1 MRLLTVF
8 TVFLFTFFNQNAFA
22 DDKIPVFVSIL
33 PQAFFVEQIGGE
45 RVQVDVLVLPGQS
58 PATYAPTPK
67 QMAKLSHARAFFRI
81 GVAFENGFMPKIKN
95 SMNNLLIVDTREGIK
110 LAALEN
116 HQHENHGD
124 SHHDNELDP
133 HIWLDPML
141 VKQQGAIIRDTL
153 ISLDPAGEELYRKNF
168 IAFSAKL
175 DQLDKKLRQA
185 LLPVKGKT
193 FFVFHP
199 AFGYFAKAYGLKQ
212 VAVETG
218 GKKPGGRH
226 LARLIE
232 SAQEK
237 KVKVL
242 FVQPQFS
249 QKSAGTIARAIDGV
263 VVAIDPLAK
272 DYFSNMEKIAREV
285 QSGIAR

>member
-1 MRLLTVF
+1 MKPLLPILIAFFLTVF
-8 TVFLFTFFNQNAFA
+8 HHTALATE
-22 DDKIPVFVSIL
+22 KIPVFVSIL

-45 RVQVDVLVLPGQS
+45 RVTVDVLVLPGQS

-67 QMAKLSHARAFFRI
+67 QMAKLARAKVFFRT
-81 GVAFENGFMPKIKN
+81 GVAFENGFMPKIQN
-95 SMNNLLIVDTREGIK
+95 SMDNLLIVDFREG
-110 LAALEN
+110 LDLETMES
-116 HQHENHGD
+116 HQHADIH
-124 SHHDNELDP
+124 HHDNELDP

-141 VKQQGAIIRDTL
+141 VKQQAVIIRDTL
-153 ISLDPAGEELYRKNF
+153 TRLDPAGKILYHKNF
-168 IAFSAKL
+168 VTFSKELDRLHAKL
-175 DQLDKKLRQA
+175 SQA
-185 LLPVKGKT
+185 LIPVKGKT

-218 GKKPGGRH
+218 GKKPSGRH

-232 SAQEK
+232 SARAK
-237 KVKVL
+237 DVRVI

-249 QKSAGTIARAIDGV
+249 RKSAETIARAIDGM
-263 VVAIDPLAK
+263 VVAIDPVAK

-285 QSGIAR
+285 GLGLTN

>member
-1 MRLLTVF
+1 M
-8 TVFLFTFFNQNAFA
+8 
-22 DDKIPVFVSIL
+22 DD
-33 PQAFFVEQIGGE
+33 
-45 RVQVDVLVLPGQS
+45 
-58 PATYAPTPK
+58 
-67 QMAKLSHARAFFRI
+67 
-81 GVAFENGFMPKIKN
+81 
-95 SMNNLLIVDTREGIK
+95 LLIVDTRVGIH
-110 LAALEN
+110 LESLED
-116 HQHENHGD
+116 HQHGN

-141 VKQQGAIIRDTL
+141 VKKQGEIIRNTL
-153 ISLDPAGEELYRKNF
+153 IKLDPAGEDIYRKNF
-168 IAFSAKL
+168 LAFSADL
-175 DQLDKKLRQA
+175 DQLDEKLRQA

-199 AFGYFAKAYGLKQ
+199 AFGYLARAYGLKQ

-218 GKKPGGRH
+218 GKKPSGRH

-232 SAQEK
+232 SARAK
-237 KVKVL
+237 DVKVL

-249 QKSAGTIARAIDGV
+249 QKSAETIAQAIDGV

-285 QSGIAR
+285 RLGIGL